1 VKALFITF
9 EGIDGSGKSTQVAKL
24 GDFLKGAGLDLTLI
38 REPGDT
44 AVSESLRAFLLDHG
58 NEGLDARAEAMLFS
72 AARAQ
77 LVAEIIEPALA
88 AGNTVIC
95 DRFADST
102 IAYQGYGRELPLE
115 EIIITQRLVTRGL
128 TPDLTVLL
136 DLSVEASDR
145 RRKPSQDDRM
155 ESAGNDF
162 LERVRSG
169 YLTLA
174 AKTPNRWLVI
184 DAAGDVDQIAGE
196 IAQYVHSK
204 HFA

>member
-24 GDFLKGAGLDLTLI
+24 GGFLKEAGLDLTLI

-58 NEGLDARAEAMLFS
+58 NEGLDPRAEVMLFS

-128 TPDLTVLL
+128 NPDLTVLL

-196 IAQYVHSK
+196 IAQHVHSK

>member
-1 VKALFITF
+1 MKALFITF
-9 EGIDGSGKSTQVAKL
+9 EGIDGSGKSTQVTKL

-58 NEGLDARAEAMLFS
+58 NEGLDPRAEAMLFS

-128 TPDLTVLL
+128 KPDLTVLL
-136 DLSVEASDR
+136 DLSVEASAR

-162 LERVRSG
+162 LERVKSG

-196 IAQYVHSK
+196 IAQHVHSK